1 MTSIVS
7 SGGTASLINYSI
19 NSAYNA
25 TAGNIKNI
33 ATITAKALTV
43 GSGSVVA
50 DKVYD
55 GTTAATITGGSLV
68 GVIGSDVVS
77 LTQAGSFAQSAVGNS
92 IAVTAVDTLS
102 GASATN
108 YSIIQPTG
116 LSASITPKSLTVSGI
131 TVSNKVYDAT
141 TAAVATTGTL
151 VGLVAADAANVTFT
165 KSATFSSAN
174 AGNAI
179 AIVMNDSIT
188 GTAAGNYA
196 LTQPSGITAN
206 ITPKALTVTGTSI
219 ANKVYDGTTSAAVIS
234 GGSLVGVISGD
245 AVGLTEA
252 ASFSQS
258 NAGTGLAV
266 TIADALTNNAAGNYT
281 LTQPTG
287 FTANITPAPITVSIA
302 SQTKEYDGTNAASLT
317 AGTSGNAGSYTLT
330 GFVSGQGAYI
340 NQANATYN
348 SANVASATA
357 VTASLSPSNFI
368 ATGNTNLSN
377 YALPTSVSATGVITP
392 ATLTMTANA
401 SAKFDGQSDPSFTYS
416 LSGLKGA
423 DTSSV
428 LSNASVTRAAG
439 EVAGATYTLT
449 PSATAANYTI
459 VPVTA
464 SFTIMAQ
471 GQLLITV
478 ANASRA
484 YGTLTAAN
492 IASAATV
499 SASYCTIGADCSLS
513 ASIITLNMVAG
524 SSVNT
529 WVATDAKPGA
539 TQGNYTLTIT
549 PPTLTAA
556 NSSSG
561 GYLNVGSYTYLLH
574 QPP

>member
-377 YALPTSVSATGVITP
+377 YALPNICKCYWGNHSSY
-392 ATLTMTANA
+392 LDD
-401 SAKFDGQSDPSFTYS
+401 DGQCFS
-416 LSGLKGA
+416 KI
-423 DTSSV
+423 
-428 LSNASVTRAAG
+428 RW
-439 EVAGATYTLT
+439 
-449 PSATAANYTI
+449 
-459 VPVTA
+459 
-464 SFTIMAQ
+464 
-471 GQLLITV
+471 TV
-478 ANASRA
+478 
-484 YGTLTAAN
+484 
-492 IASAATV
+492 
-499 SASYCTIGADCSLS
+499 
-513 ASIITLNMVAG
+513 
-524 SSVNT
+524 
-529 WVATDAKPGA
+529 
-539 TQGNYTLTIT
+539 
-549 PPTLTAA
+549 
-556 NSSSG
+556 
-561 GYLNVGSYTYLLH
+561 
-574 QPP
+574 